1 MTGQWVAP
9 ALALV
14 LVAAFG
20 LTFPHWTRHLPPAAA
35 VRLLT
40 GTSVVTAVAEVLLL
54 TMIALPLVG
63 RSDGLADYAHWSD
76 AVFARGSSPGRA
88 FGGVAALG
96 VTIVLGRLIRESRA
110 QRRAAATARSFRQR
124 LGTTAGGVI
133 VVASDAREAMAVN
146 GDVIVVTAGL
156 LRCLT
161 SAERR
166 AVLAHERAHVSH
178 RHHRYV
184 RAARLIAAV
193 NPLLFRVPSTAE
205 YLIERWADEDAVG
218 VTSRAVVASALT
230 QAAAHDPPGGHRGG
244 GLPVPVALSAAT
256 VAVGLRL
263 RALHEQPSP
272 QPSRL
277 IPPLLLVTAVV
288 IATMVVTERTV
299 DLFQI
304 AVHHS

>member
-1 MTGQWVAP
+1 MTGQWVTP

-20 LTFPHWTRHLPPAAA
+20 LTFPHWTRHLPPVKA

-40 GTSVVTAVAEVLLL
+40 GTSAVTAVAEVLLL

-88 FGGVAALG
+88 LGGVAAVG
-96 VTIVLGRLIRESRA
+96 VTIALGRLIRESRA
-110 QRRAAATARSFRQR
+110 QRRAAATGRSFRQR

-161 SAERR
+161 PAERR
-166 AVLAHERAHVSH
+166 AVLAHERAHLAH

-193 NPLLFRVPSTAE
+193 NPLLFRVPSTVE
-205 YLIERWADEDAVG
+205 YLIERWADEDAAG
-218 VTSRAVVASALT
+218 VTSRAVVASALK
-230 QAAAHDPPGGHRGG
+230 QAAAHDPPAHRSG

-256 VAVGLRL
+256 VAVGLRI

-277 IPPLLLVTAVV
+277 LAPLLLVTAVV
-288 IATMVVTERTV
+288 IATMAVTERTV